1 MSVRIGLGISQFPSD
16 PAALWNWV
24 DRLEQ
29 SSVDSIWQSD
39 RLVSPQPSL
48 EAMSL
53 MAALAGRTERLKF
66 GMSVVVISH
75 RDPLVLAR
83 QCATID
89 FLSGGRLLPA
99 FGVGSEFAP
108 EWKATGVSPRGRG
121 ARADEA
127 LEILSRLWS
136 EERVSFEG
144 RYYRY
149 RDVSIAPRPIQQPLP
164 LWIGGSSPAAIRRTA
179 RIGTGWIAGIQ
190 SPDQVAPVVAGIK
203 RALRESGRS
212 IDPDH
217 YGAGFSFRFG
227 DRSDEIVSRTAKLLG
242 RLSPGLDPERY
253 LAVGGA
259 AEVLERIREYRAAGI
274 SKFVL
279 RPLATDAADLEA
291 QTERLIE
298 QVLPAAHALA
308 DPAAVE
314 DRAVGT

>member
-1 MSVRIGLGISQFPSD
+1 MSVRIGLGLPPLASD
-16 PAALWNWV
+16 PGVLWNWI
-24 DRLEQ
+24 DRVEQ
-29 SSVDSIWQSD
+29 SAVDSIWQSD
-39 RLVSPQPSL
+39 RLVSREPSL

-53 MAALAGRTERLKF
+53 MAALAGRTRRLKF

-99 FGVGSEFAP
+99 FGVGSGVAP
-108 EWKATGVSPRGRG
+108 EWEATGTSPRGRG

-144 RYYRY
+144 RYYQY
-149 RDVSIAPRPIQQPLP
+149 REVSIAPRPIQQPLP

-190 SPDQVAPVVAGIK
+190 SPDQVVPVVAGIK
-203 RALRESGRS
+203 RELAEVGRS

-217 YGAGFSFRFG
+217 YGAGFSYRFG
-227 DRSDEIVSRTAKLLG
+227 DPSDEIVARSAKLLG
-242 RLSPGLDPERY
+242 RLSPGLDPARY
-253 LAVGGA
+253 LAVGGVS
-259 AEVLERIREYRAAGI
+259 ELMTRIEEYRAAGI

-279 RPLATDAADLEA
+279 RPLATDAGDLEF

-298 QVLPAAHALA
+298 EVIPEAHGLSAPA
-308 DPAAVE
+308 
-314 DRAVGT
+314 